1 MRQFARHDL
10 GLVQRQ
16 DLAHGVDHGPQ
27 HLRTYMVL
35 ATITP
40 VQLLPVLHK
49 VAAEREQLV
58 QRHLLP
64 ARPVVSL

>member
-16 DLAHGVDHGPQ
+16 DPAHGIDHGPQ
-27 HLRTYMVL
+27 HLRAYMVL
-35 ATITP
+35 AAITP
-40 VQLLPVLHK
+40 VQPLPVLHK
-49 VAAEREQLV
+49 VAVEREHLV

-64 ARPVVSL
+64 ARAVVSL